1 MVSKSRTDTAGKRAT
16 SKNNHPENSRVSKN
30 TENTITFGDGAQ
42 TDRRQKFLEHFRRWP
57 IGEDEFFLNLGMF
70 LPPQTLG
77 RILFMDHLYRQII
90 NVQGIVTEF
99 GCRWGQNLSLLT
111 ALRGIHEPFNRL
123 RKIVGFDTF
132 AGFPSVAPEDGE
144 LRTGMYSTTSGYE
157 NYLAQ
162 VLEFQEQESPL
173 AHIKKHEIVQGDASV
188 TVREFLDRNPH
199 TIIAMAYFD
208 MDIYQ
213 PTKDCLQA
221 IRGHLTQG
229 SIIGFDEV
237 NDESTPGETAAL
249 KEVLGL
255 SRFSIRRFPP
265 SARTSYVVVE
275 GPLD

>member
-1 MVSKSRTDTAGKRAT
+1 MSKIRKLLSDDRIKVKNQPLVRGSGT
-16 SKNNHPENSRVSKN
+16 SQLSE
-30 TENTITFGDGAQ
+30 TITWGDTVQ
-42 TDRRQKFLEHFRRWP
+42 RDRRQKFLEHFRQWP
-57 IGEDEFFLNLGMF
+57 VGENEFFLNLGMF

-90 NVQGIVTEF
+90 PIQGIIVEF

-132 AGFPSVAPEDGE
+132 TGFPSVAPEDGD
-144 LRTGMYSTTSGYE
+144 LKTGMYSTARGYSH
-157 NYLAQ
+157 YLEQ

-173 AHIKKHEIVQGDASV
+173 AHIKKFKIVQGDASKMIHD
-188 TVREFLDRNPH
+188 FLKRNPH
-199 TIIAMAYFD
+199 TIVAMAYFD
-208 MDIYQ
+208 MDIYE
-213 PTKDCLQA
+213 PTRDCLQA
-221 IRGHLTQG
+221 IRPHLTQG
-229 SIIGFDEV
+229 SILGFDEI

-255 SRFSIRRFPP
+255 SRFSIKRFPA
-265 SARTSYVVVE
+265 SARTSYAVVE